1 MLTSKK
7 FVAACLLVAMLIA
20 AIGFIV
26 LADLTQFVVEVPRW
40 VTMFTHSIRMEL
52 FWVGVL
58 AMAIGYVLGRKNQL
72 FSKRVLNWTLAAF
85 LVMALSGYINPPF
98 LMFRTQQHDARFI
111 SIEQLRKIPQVQVQD
126 SDEVFVVEINGDA
139 RAYPLD
145 WMAQPHVAGDT
156 IGGEE
161 VALTFCSLSHLG
173 MAVTPELNDQQLELK
188 LLTQLQNNL
197 VLYDARTNKPIQ
209 QIWAS
214 FEGEQSR
221 MREWPT
227 RVMTF
232 EAYRALYPAGKVFF
246 NPAYN
251 PWNKLVR
258 WMVYSVVGLQHAIEA
273 PVFPTIHEFDTRLP
287 NKAYVYGVRVGDT
300 KVAFTRDYIERN
312 GGMVNTKVDGKPL
325 VLVYFEDY
333 GFVDAFERTVGGEV
347 ITVTEI
353 DPYGRTPQGQLER
366 AVMASEVFWFIWS
379 TFYPDTDVKA

>member
-1 MLTSKK
+1 MNIGRMLTSKK
-7 FVAACLLVAMLIA
+7 FVAACLLVALLIG
-20 AIGFIV
+20 AIGFVV

-52 FWVGVL
+52 FWFGVL
-58 AMAIGYVLGRKNQL
+58 AMVIGYVLGRKNHL
-72 FSKRVLNWTLAAF
+72 FSKRFLNWSLAVF

-98 LMFRTQQHDARFI
+98 LMFRTQQHNARFI

-173 MAVTPELNDQQLELK
+173 MAVTPKLDEQQLELK

-214 FEGEQSR
+214 FEGEESR

-232 EAYRALYPAGKVFF
+232 GAYRALYPAGKVFF

-258 WMVYSVVGLQHAIEA
+258 WMVYSVVGLQHAIEPRIRHA
-273 PVFPTIHEFDTRLP
+273 PAE
-287 NKAYVYGVRVGDT
+287 
-300 KVAFTRDYIERN
+300 
-312 GGMVNTKVDGKPL
+312 
-325 VLVYFEDY
+325 
-333 GFVDAFERTVGGEV
+333 
-347 ITVTEI
+347 
-353 DPYGRTPQGQLER
+353 QGLCLWCACR
-366 AVMASEVFWFIWS
+366 
-379 TFYPDTDVKA
+379 

>member
-7 FVAACLLVAMLIA
+7 FVAACLLVALLIG

-52 FWVGVL
+52 FWFGVL
-58 AMAIGYVLGRKNQL
+58 AMVIGYVLGRKNHL
-72 FSKRVLNWTLAAF
+72 FSKRFLNWSLAVF

-98 LMFRTQQHDARFI
+98 LMFRTQQHNARFI

-156 IGGEE
+156 IGGED

-173 MAVTPELNDQQLELK
+173 MAVTPKLDEQQLELK

-214 FEGEQSR
+214 FEGEESR

-232 EAYRALYPAGKVFF
+232 GAYRALYPAGKVFF

-300 KVAFTRDYIERN
+300 KVAFTLDYIERN
-312 GGMVNTKVDGKPL
+312 GGMVNTEVGGKPL

-333 GFVDAFERTVGGEV
+333 GFVDAFERTAGGDV

-379 TFYPDTDVKA
+379 TFYPDTGLEA